1 MQTDLL
7 TVQPDDPI
15 ELVADLMS
23 WERVRHVAVED
34 AKGML
39 VGLVTSRA
47 VLRHFAGLAKSRAS
61 SEAPK
66 SGAELDGVSVADIM
80 RTELLTVTPDT
91 LTVDAI
97 AIMRKQRVGCLP
109 VVQDGRI
116 VAMITEEDF
125 MGIAA
130 EMLDRAHG
138 HCHRP
143 AARASEGQEAAMS
156 TSAIRPVSPRA
167 SSPRSGASARS
178 ASRRG
183 RAHAHRHRGHPR
195 QRVRGAHRGASR
207 VPPPRSAATCRCAA
221 SSSRSAATSPR

>member
-1 MQTDLL
+1 VA
-7 TVQPDDPI
+7 VQPDDPI

-34 AKGML
+34 SRGML

-47 VLRHFAGLAKSRAS
+47 LLRHFATIAKLRAS
-61 SEAPK
+61 GEAPK

-109 VVQDGRI
+109 VVQDGHI

-130 EMLDRAHG
+130 EMLDERMGTAIDPPHEHPKG
-138 HCHRP
+138 RRRP
-143 AARASEGQEAAMS
+143 
-156 TSAIRPVSPRA
+156 
-167 SSPRSGASARS
+167 
-178 ASRRG
+178 
-183 RAHAHRHRGHPR
+183 
-195 QRVRGAHRGASR
+195 
-207 VPPPRSAATCRCAA
+207 
-221 SSSRSAATSPR
+221 